1 MKNELKKI
9 PWAYRWFKQYI
20 KFMTH
25 VVYYKDTYVL
35 GAENI
40 PADGT
45 PVLIASDHQNS
56 FSDALAILMS
66 IWDRVVH
73 FIVRGDVFKLH
84 PLADKFLRSIGL
96 LPCYRLNFDGE
107 ESLGGNEAT
116 FADAA
121 AELLAGDTVVIFP
134 EGGHQYKHWLGRF
147 TYGYTTLAFQAARQ
161 GNFEKEIFILPAC
174 NHYSD
179 YYGMRTQML
188 VKFGTPISLQ
198 PYYELFKTRPRTA
211 MRQVSAVVRAQISSL
226 MLDIRDLDNY
236 GVIDGIRQGAY
247 GSAYAASLGLDP
259 ANLPEKLESDKQL
272 VAALAKAKEESPEA
286 VNAIYS
292 LGKEVYD
299 ELKERGLK
307 EKDLNNP
314 PTVFSVLGTLLAL
327 LVLLPVAVFAIWP
340 AIPCW
345 FIPLA
350 FTKRVYKKIG
360 DPMFQS
366 TFAIILNVL
375 FLYPIF
381 GLITLI
387 VTWVNANVVSAVI
400 YVLLFPALCLF
411 EWAYCR
417 WIGNFVRGCRYLFAK
432 EKAGKLNEKKEKL
445 FAALDAVLTRK

>member
-9 PWAYRWFKQYI
+9 PWAYRWFKNYI
-20 KFMTH
+20 KFLTH

-66 IWDRVVH
+66 IWDRIVH

-84 PLADKFLRSIGL
+84 PLANKFLRSIGL
-96 LPCYRLNFDGE
+96 LPVFRINHDGE
-107 ESLGGNEAT
+107 ESLKGNDAT

-121 AELLAGDTVVIFP
+121 AELVNGDTVVIFP
-134 EGGHQYKHWLGRF
+134 EAGHQDKHWLGRF

-161 GNFEKEIFILPAC
+161 ANYEKEIFILPSC

-179 YYGMRTQML
+179 YFGMRTQML
-188 VKFGTPISLQ
+188 VKFGTPISIQ
-198 PYYELFKTRPRTA
+198 PYYELFQEKPRTA
-211 MRQVSAVVRAQISSL
+211 MRQVSALVREQISSM
-226 MLDIRDLDNY
+226 MLNIEDLENY
-236 GVIDGIRQGAY
+236 SVIDGIRQGAY
-247 GSAYAASLGLDP
+247 GSAYAASNGFDP

-272 VAALAKAKEESPEA
+272 VAALAKAKEESPETMNA
-286 VNAIYS
+286 VYA
-292 LGKEVYD
+292 LGKEVY
-299 ELKERGLK
+299 EGLKGARLK

-314 PTVFSVLGTLLAL
+314 PTVLSVLGTLLVL
-327 LVLLPVAVFAIWP
+327 IVLLPVAIFAIWP

-345 FIPLA
+345 FIPMA
-350 FTKRVYKKIG
+350 FTKKVEKKIG
-360 DPMFQS
+360 DPMFES
-366 TFAIILNVL
+366 TFAIVLNVL
-375 FLYPIF
+375 FLFPIF

-387 VTWVNANVVSAVI
+387 VTWVNASLISAII
-400 YVLLFPALCLF
+400 YVLLFPVLCLF

-417 WIGNFVRGCRYLFAK
+417 WIGNFVRGCRYLGAK
-432 EKAGKLNEKKEKL
+432 GKVAELNTKKEKL
-445 FAALDAVLTRK
+445 FAALDAVLTK